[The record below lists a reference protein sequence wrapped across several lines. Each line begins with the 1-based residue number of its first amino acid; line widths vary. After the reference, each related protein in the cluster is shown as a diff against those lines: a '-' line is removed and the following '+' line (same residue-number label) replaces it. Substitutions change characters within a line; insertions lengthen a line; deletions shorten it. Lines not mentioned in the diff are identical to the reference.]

1 MAPSKRHRCSCCGKS
16 GHTVATCPSPG
27 AAVIKSL
34 KAKISRLEKTSAKP
48 RTGQLRAS
56 QPKSFKKLRRQR
68 SKLYSAGHSEKR
80 AIALQ
85 ANLEKK
91 TCSRGAEGS
100 VAAREELVQAGFLA
114 RAPLRCPTC
123 ARGYLS
129 DAPCSRARG
138 GATNK
143 DLLYFRCND
152 WGCHCYHGVMKF
164 SKIPCKLI
172 GQLSCV
178 QLRSLLESYTG
189 AAGQGSA
196 SARKAAKSAY
206 CGYNVAHRLHRYLRG
221 LEADAGDKE
230 NESMQLGGEIEPI
243 RNIEGDGALVRKI
256 RVSSKS
262 TTWRT
267 EIAEAKKRTIAHLR
281 LKACRAKKRPC
292 KFVEPMHYM
301 VHVRYVGL
309 CERGGRVTAAPLP
322 VRVVPPGT
330 APPPEAQGEDLKSG
344 NMNRLVRKREVFLFS
359 DGALAWSKIVE
370 QRNKAGRN
378 IALSAAMDS
387 RWKYMKSHI
396 PRTLKAA
403 KGRAVNP
410 ELRTYIMS
418 WQWRQNLACTGGALW
433 ESVASL

>member
-1 MAPSKRHRCSCCGKS
+1 MS

-27 AAVIKSL
+27 AAVAKSL

-68 SKLYSAGHSEKR
+68 SKLHSAGHSEKR

-91 TCSRGAEGS
+91 N
-100 VAAREELVQAGFLA
+100 LF
-114 RAPLRCPTC
+114 
-123 ARGYLS
+123 ARG
-129 DAPCSRARG
+129 RRG

-152 WGCHCYHGVMKF
+152 WGCHCYRSVVKF

-172 GQLSCV
+172 GQLRCV
-178 QLRSLLESYTG
+178 QLRSLLESYTD

-206 CGYNVAHRLHRYLRG
+206 CGYKVAHRLHRYLRG

-230 NESMQLGGEIEPI
+230 NESRQLGGEIEPI
-243 RNIEGDGALVRKI
+243 RNVEGDGALARKI
-256 RVSSKS
+256 RVISKS

-267 EIAEAKKRTIAHLR
+267 EIAEAKKRTIAYLR
-281 LKACRAKKRPC
+281 LKACRAKKRSC
-292 KFVEPMHYM
+292 KFVEPKRYM

-309 CERGGRVTAAPLP
+309 CERGGRVAAAPLP

-330 APPPEAQGEDLKSG
+330 APPPEAQGEVLKSG
-344 NMNRLVRKREVFLFS
+344 IMNRLVRKKKVFLFS
-359 DGALAWSKIVE
+359 DGALAWPKIVE
-370 QRNKAGRN
+370 QQNKAGRN
-378 IALSAAMDS
+378 FALSAVVHQKRQCTKLIAKKKRGQSRLAGTQAMYS
-387 RWKYMKSHI
+387 RWKYMKSYI

-418 WQWRQNLACTGGALW
+418 WQWRQNLACTGAALW
-433 ESVASL
+433 ESVASLAGAS